1 MLGGHHL
8 SLRGGA
14 GFDAVE
20 GKSRKQ
26 RWIEKVAVAAFS
38 TCIFEA
44 RKRKNPAGGLGFFRT
59 NSRKLRLPSEDVGFR
74 STRTRGHARR
84 LSGCAAVVLEV
95 GELHGRQSLHA
106 AGADARGRGRR
117 IRDYRR
123 RPARGRPRG

>member
-20 GKSRKQ
+20 GKSRNQ
-26 RWIEKVAVAAFS
+26 RWSEKVAVAAFR
-38 TCIFEA
+38 TQ
-44 RKRKNPAGGLGFFRT
+44 KRKNPAGGLGFFRT
-59 NSRKLRLPSEDVGFR
+59 NSKKLRLPSEDVGFR

-95 GELHGRQSLHA
+95 GELHGQISLHA
-106 AGADARGRGRR
+106 PGAGARGRGRR
-117 IRDYRR
+117 IRDCWQY
-123 RPARGRPRG
+123 PARGRPRE